1 MPVDVQKKSGLKN
14 QFQTAPFTSGE
25 FLGKGQLMSA
35 SIGRL
40 GCEAEI
46 FGAAA
51 DFQTILRNKKGEPV
65 LDCSPL
71 FLSACRWY
79 PVSGRPSALLSDK
92 IRYGD
97 FLILYDPSLLYSTS
111 ASR

>member
-1 MPVDVQKKSGLKN
+1 VPVNVQKKSGLKN

-65 LDCSPL
+65 LDCYPFFCRPVDGIRSP
-71 FLSACRWY
+71 AGRAPYY
-79 PVSGRPSALLSDK
+79 PTKSVTE
-92 IRYGD
+92 I
-97 FLILYDPSLLYSTS
+97 F
-111 ASR
+111 